1 MASVINFIGSEP
13 TDLRAKDS
21 EHIDAEATSL
31 SPNGSFRWDTVKPY
45 SYNIQQLPPEDQL
58 RGYVDQLIA
67 CSYYISFYGRNSNL
81 LVDEYIDETVSN
93 YKFMFLPKFKTSMG
107 STDAYEQVL
116 DTMMDIIHHI
126 EKGFLKK
133 EINVEALDMFRSLKQ
148 FPPTPTVEKVDRPW
162 IKPYL
167 IWLSHYYTAHSTPM
181 SCTSIR
187 NFSVPSFRFSTAD
200 CNPCL
205 NESNSSWNNL
215 RDSTSG
221 RLILNVRYHVMS
233 STFSALNYCVIAA
246 VQKVPIYDYLARFN
260 FAGCAIETII
270 GKIGEMCMSF
280 DIARTGVTSSQK
292 VAAIV
297 RSHVLGLVNFSG
309 CTAGIY
315 TPYEVVNYG
324 SSDPGCYRGYGL
336 FEATRVFIDFLVKKY
351 GATLEDKYL
360 VARLFKGLAETKE
373 QKESA
378 DYLAKQGGSAS
389 ADELASYQKELGS
402 LEALQFISQNNALL
416 VAQSQ
421 ETNPKAAAEGEDTEN
436 KESESKENESESK
449 DTKSDNKGESESGDD
464 SPDPDQPEETEE
476 DDTSE
481 DDEEETG
488 EENDGEESGTGDA
501 SSDTSSSSS
510 DVNDMPSE
518 DEQPNTSDSRGF
530 KFKVANPEAETTDSV
545 MFREEMDH
553 FLANILA
560 NPPEDLSP
568 QNIQTLT
575 SLHRY
580 WLHTLS
586 IGTIMG
592 IVGSC
597 IKHLPESLKQLT
609 TQCTE

>member
-1 MASVINFIGSEP
+1 MASVINYIGHIPAEI
-13 TDLRAKDS
+13 RAKDS
-21 EHIDAEATSL
+21 EHTDDDATSL
-31 SPNGSFRWDTVKPY
+31 SPNGSFRWDMVKPY

-81 LVDEYIDETVSN
+81 LVDEYIDETLSN
-93 YKFMFLPKFKTSMG
+93 YKFVFLPKFKASMVN
-107 STDAYEQVL
+107 TDAYEQVL
-116 DTMMDIIHHI
+116 STMTDLIHHI

-133 EINVEALDMFRSLKQ
+133 EINVEALDMFRSLQ
-148 FPPTPTVEKVDRPW
+148 QYPSTPVVEIGDRPW
-162 IKPYL
+162 VKPYL
-167 IWLSHYYTAHSTPM
+167 IWLSRYFTGHSSPM

-187 NFSVPSFRFSTAD
+187 NFSVPSFTFFPVGSMPSWDERH
-200 CNPCL
+200 NP
-205 NESNSSWNNL
+205 WNNM
-215 RDSTSG
+215 RDFTTG
-221 RLILNVRYHVMS
+221 RLALSIRYHVMS
-233 STFSALNYCVIAA
+233 STFNASNHCTNAA

-309 CTAGIY
+309 CTTGIY
-315 TPYEVVNYG
+315 TPYEVANFY
-324 SSDPGCYRGYGL
+324 SSDPGYYRGYGL
-336 FEATRVFIDFLVKKY
+336 FDATKVFIDFLVKKY

-360 VARLFKGLAETKE
+360 VARLFKGLAVTKE

-449 DTKSDNKGESESGDD
+449 DTESDNKGESESGDD
-464 SPDPDQPEETEE
+464 SPDSDQPEETEE

-488 EENDGEESGTGDA
+488 EEAGGEESGTDDA
-501 SSDTSSSSS
+501 SSDATSSS